1 MSSPQR
7 WPVTEQL
14 VLRCDRCPAAWAS
27 EVYDVGTFDDV
38 RAWRQTEDAGAL
50 AFALGWRVFVG
61 RSTQHT
67 YCPQHGPTVP
77 MRQVHPKE
85 IR

>member
-27 EVYDVGTFDDV
+27 EVYDVGTFDTGLEELMKDIRIFQAV
-38 RAWRQTEDAGAL
+38 IAT
-50 AFALGWRVFVG
+50 
-61 RSTQHT
+61 RS
-67 YCPQHGPTVP
+67 
-77 MRQVHPKE
+77 MRIKSQ
-85 IR
+85 